1 MPIAARRSLVIAL
14 PALLGMRP
22 ALAQVKDLHDAINKA
37 GRQRML
43 SQRCASAWLALGQ
56 GVRSEQAEKV
66 LAESMAQFDRALV
79 ELRAFAAS
87 ASGARAVYAE
97 LDAGWSAYKLALVG
111 QAPRKAAADA
121 LLASGDKVLALAHQG
136 TEQLEQLSG
145 RQTVGRLVN
154 LAGRQR
160 MLSQRMAAS
169 YLAASWG
176 VAHAEAQVRVLAQA
190 QQEFQAAHA
199 QLKEATDSNN
209 NPAIRQGLE
218 LVEQQYAFFSA
229 ALRGLRPAQAD
240 ARAQADVFTA
250 SERILQVMDGV
261 TGQYARL

>member
-1 MPIAARRSLVIAL
+1 MPIARRSLLTVVLL
-14 PALLGMRP
+14 PALVGTKP
-22 ALAQVKDLHDAINKA
+22 ALAQVKDLNDAINKA

-56 GVRSEQAEKV
+56 GVRTEQAEKV

-79 ELRAFAAS
+79 ELRAFAS
-87 ASGARAVYAE
+87 ASGPRAVYAE
-97 LDAGWSAYKLALVG
+97 LDAGWSAYKLTLVG

-121 LLASGDKVLALAHQG
+121 LLAAGDKVLALAHQG

-145 RQTVGRLVN
+145 KQTVGRLVN

-176 VAHAEAQVRVLAQA
+176 VAHADAQVRVLAQA

-199 QLKEATDSNN
+199 QLKAATDNN
-209 NPAIRQGLE
+209 AGIRQGLE

-240 ARAQADVFTA
+240 ARAQGEVFTA